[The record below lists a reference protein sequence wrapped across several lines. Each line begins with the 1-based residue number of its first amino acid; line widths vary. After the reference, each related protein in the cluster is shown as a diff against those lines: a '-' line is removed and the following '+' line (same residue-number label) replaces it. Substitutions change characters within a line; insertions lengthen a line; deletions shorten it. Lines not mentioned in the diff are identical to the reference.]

1 MQIIKLNERRWF
13 RTALLCAQNGA
24 SALFYDT
31 PPIGNIAYHQFNK
44 KDMKASL
51 IITMA
56 FFMGLTAVNAQ
67 SLGDFK
73 PGKAGPKSLER
84 PKFDNKNVYIADFA
98 VHYQVYSEKSA
109 STKGGSGI
117 FGKVMGATKTSL
129 AVGLDISDATLQN
142 ITNKAYADFI
152 ADLQAKGFNV
162 MKAEEAKNT
171 DYYKDYKYST
181 NLNMIASNSIE
192 GAITVHPQNVGF
204 FYKQGASTNTT
215 KLSKELN
222 DAAVVRIDLYVE
234 FVETRGSNKSGIGTN
249 VVAKTNLVLSENNT
263 IAHFIVGRNKIG
275 GSPLGEYQGVL
286 KKDLDIDG
294 VIKEEKITNYV
305 ASDYDNWGTSTA
317 FGTVYSAKNKA
328 TSKAAIVPAD
338 TKKYEK
344 GVEQAINTF

>member
-1 MQIIKLNERRWF
+1 M
-13 RTALLCAQNGA
+13 AL
-24 SALFYDT
+24 
-31 PPIGNIAYHQFNK
+31 
-44 KDMKASL
+44 
-51 IITMA
+51 
-56 FFMGLTAVNAQ
+56 FMGLSTVSAQ

-109 STKGGSGI
+109 SKKGGSGI
-117 FGKVMGATKTSL
+117 YGKVMGGAKASL
-129 AVGLDISDATLQN
+129 AVGLDISQETLQK
-142 ITNKAYADFI
+142 ITDEAYADFV
-152 ADLQAKGFNV
+152 ADLKAQGFNV
-162 MKAEEAKNT
+162 MNAEEAKNT
-171 DYYKDYKYST
+171 DFYKGYKYST
-181 NLNMIASNSIE
+181 NLDITPSNTME
-192 GAITVHPQNVGF
+192 GGVTVHPQNVGF
-204 FYKQGASTNTT
+204 FYNEKGSSTNTT

-222 DAAVVRIDLYVE
+222 DAAVARIDLHVV
-234 FVETRGSNKSGIGTN
+234 FVETRGSNKSGIGAN
-249 VVAKTNLVLSENNT
+249 VVAKTNLVLSDKNS

-328 TSKAAIVPAD
+328 SSKATFVPAD
-338 TKKYEK
+338 ANKYEK
-344 GVEQAINTF
+344 GVEQAINTFLSYHLKEFKDKFYK

>member
-152 ADLQAKGFNV
+152 TDLQAKGFNV

-171 DYYKDYKYST
+171 DYYKGYKYST

-294 VIKEEKITNYV
+294 VIKEEKITLL
-305 ASDYDNWGTSTA
+305 SD
-317 FGTVYSAKNKA
+317 
-328 TSKAAIVPAD
+328 
-338 TKKYEK
+338 
-344 GVEQAINTF
+344 

>member
-1 MQIIKLNERRWF
+1 
-13 RTALLCAQNGA
+13 
-24 SALFYDT
+24 
-31 PPIGNIAYHQFNK
+31 
-44 KDMKASL
+44 MKARL

-56 FFMGLTAVNAQ
+56 LFMGLSTVSAQ
-67 SLGDFK
+67 TLGDFK

-109 STKGGSGI
+109 SKKGGSGI
-117 FGKVMGATKTSL
+117 YGKVMGGAKASL
-129 AVGLDISDATLQN
+129 AVGLDISQETLQN
-142 ITNKAYADFI
+142 ITDKAYADFV
-152 ADLQAKGFNV
+152 ADLKAQGFNV
-162 MKAEEAKNT
+162 MNAEEAKNT
-171 DYYKDYKYST
+171 DFYKGYKYGT
-181 NLNMIASNSIE
+181 NLDITPSNTME
-192 GAITVHPQNVGF
+192 GGVTVHPQNVGF
-204 FYKQGASTNTT
+204 FYNEKGSSTNTT

-222 DAAVVRIDLYVE
+222 DAAVVRIDLHVV
-234 FVETRGSNKSGIGTN
+234 FVETRGSNKSGIGAN
-249 VVAKTNLVLSENNT
+249 VVAKTNLVLSDKNT

-338 TKKYEK
+338 ANKYEK
-344 GVEQAINTF
+344 GVEQALHTFLSHHVNEFKNKFYK